1 MPDSSLYQSRPLIG
15 AFLIAARAL
24 LVAVT
29 PVGVA
34 PAGSLVQT
42 PYQEQK
48 VVFDFYFDE
57 PQKIG
62 AALYWVRA
70 LLNPLVEEP
79 YGYAPEFL
87 EVVVVIHGT
96 EIVTTAK
103 HHYDRYREEV
113 ERMKY
118 YASLGVKFRVCGL
131 AAADYGYSAKD
142 FYDFIEIVPSAV
154 TELAHWQLQGHALIT
169 PQVLSKRLSIE
180 EIR

>member
-1 MPDSSLYQSRPLIG
+1 MTGLGSRPLPPV
-15 AFLIAARAL
+15 IA
-24 LVAVT
+24 
-29 PVGVA
+29 GVA
-34 PAGSLVQT
+34 LIVTLALAIAYPKTARSDAKVVQP

-87 EVVVVIHGT
+87 DVVVVIHGT

-103 HHYDRYREEV
+103 HHYDRYREAV

-118 YASLGVKFRVCGL
+118 YASLGVKFRVCGI

-142 FYDFIEIVPSAV
+142 FHDFIEIVPSAI
-154 TELAHWQLQGHALIT
+154 TELAHWQLQGHALIV
-169 PQVLSKRLSIE
+169 PQVLSKRLSVE